1 MVHTLRNRRFALLFA
16 GQTISELGNSFTLVA
31 ASLLILHRTGSP
43 SQVGLFI
50 IATNI
55 PALLLGLIAGTLVDR
70 WDRRHILIASDVLRG
85 AFIAALPLLAEAWLG
100 WIYIIG
106 FANAFIARFFIP
118 ALLSV
123 LPDIVSERELVPANG
138 LLATSEYISRT
149 LGYALAGLAVQHLSF
164 TWAFYA
170 DAATFFIS
178 ALSIVPI
185 SVPPLAATQVQ
196 KRGVSAVFSEL
207 AEGLIYMRRHALM
220 LAIVLIALGF
230 TLSTGAFNGFFAAFN
245 QRTLGGDDASYGL
258 LEAAISVGMALGG
271 LLFSRSNPRSVGR
284 MIIFGLLGIGLSTI
298 FTGLSP
304 SPQIALPILALGGI
318 ANTVFLL
325 ALDLIIQRQV
335 PRELRGRAFAVL
347 GLAGRVGLT
356 IGPAAAGL
364 PDAICGPGSI
374 ACDRPY
380 VVMTGVWIVLLALVA
395 AAIPAVRL
403 AGQPQPGGAPGREV
417 VTK

>member
-16 GQTISELGNSFTLVA
+16 GQTISEMGNSFTLVA
-31 ASLLILHRTGSP
+31 SSLLILHRTGSP

-85 AFIAALPLLAEAWLG
+85 VFIAALPLLTEAWLG
-100 WIYIIG
+100 WVYIIG

-118 ALLSV
+118 ALRSV
-123 LPDIVSERELVPANG
+123 LPDIVSDQELVPANG
-138 LLATSEYISRT
+138 MLASSESISRT
-149 LGYALAGLAVQHLSF
+149 IGYALAGLAVQYLSF

-178 ALSIVPI
+178 ALSIIPI
-185 SVPPLAATQVQ
+185 SVPPLSAAQARGQ
-196 KRGVSAVFSEL
+196 GVSAVFSEL
-207 AEGLIYMRRHALM
+207 VEGLVYMRRHALM

-230 TLSTGAFNGFFAAFN
+230 TLSVGAFNGFFAAFN
-245 QRTLGGDDASYGL
+245 QRALGGDDASYGL

-271 LLFSRSNPRSVGR
+271 LLFSRSSPRSIGS
-284 MIIFGLLGIGLSTI
+284 MIIGGLLGVGLATI
-298 FTGLSP
+298 FTGISP
-304 SPQIALPILALGGI
+304 SPLVALPILALGGI
-318 ANTVFLL
+318 ANTIFLL
-325 ALDLIIQRQV
+325 ALDLIIQRQT

-356 IGPAAAGL
+356 VGPAAAGL
-364 PDAICGPGSI
+364 PDAICGPGSF

-380 VVMTGVWIVLLALVA
+380 VVVSGVWLVLLALVA
-395 AAIPAVRL
+395 AAVPVVRL
-403 AGQPQPGGAPGREV
+403 AGQLQPSEAPSREV

>member
-1 MVHTLRNRRFALLFA
+1 MVHTLRNRHFALLFI
-16 GQTISELGNSFTLVA
+16 GQTISEMGNSFTLVA

-43 SQVGLFI
+43 AQVGLFI

-100 WIYIIG
+100 WIYVIG

-118 ALLSV
+118 ALRSI
-123 LPDIVSERELVPANG
+123 LPDIVSDEELVPANG
-138 LLATSEYISRT
+138 MLATSEHISRT
-149 LGYALAGLAVQHLSF
+149 IGYALAGLAVQYLSF

-170 DAATFFIS
+170 DAVTFFIS

-185 SVPPLAATQVQ
+185 SMPPLSATQMRRQ
-196 KRGVSAVFSEL
+196 GVGAVFSDL
-207 AEGLIYMRRHALM
+207 AEGLIYMRRHGLM
-220 LAIVLIALGF
+220 LAIVLIGLSF
-230 TLSTGAFNGFFAAFN
+230 TLSAGAFNGFFAAFN

-258 LEAAISVGMALGG
+258 LEAASSVGMALGG
-271 LLFSRSNPRSVGR
+271 LLFSRSHPRNVGT
-284 MIIFGLLGIGLSTI
+284 MIIVGLLGVGASTVL
-298 FTGLSP
+298 TGLSL
-304 SPQIALPILALGGI
+304 SPQMALPILALGGI

-347 GLAGRVGLT
+347 GLAGRLGLT
-356 IGPAAAGL
+356 VGPAAAGL
-364 PDAICGPGSI
+364 PDTLCGPGSI

-380 VVMTGVWIVLLALVA
+380 VVVSGVWLVLLGLVA
-395 AAIPAVRL
+395 AALPVVRL
-403 AGQPQPGGAPGREV
+403 AGYPQPGEAPSREV

>member
-50 IATNI
+50 IATNV
-55 PALLLGLIAGTLVDR
+55 PALLLGLIAGTFVDR
-70 WDRRHILIASDVLRG
+70 WDRRRILIISDMLRG

-100 WIYIIG
+100 WVYIIG

-118 ALLSV
+118 ALRSV
-123 LPDIVSERELVPANG
+123 LPDIVSDEELVPANG
-138 LLATSEYISRT
+138 VLASSEYISRT
-149 LGYALAGLAVQHLSF
+149 IGYALAGLAVQYLSF

-170 DAATFFIS
+170 DAATFFLS

-185 SVPPLAATQVQ
+185 SGPALAAQA
-196 KRGVSAVFSEL
+196 RGQGVGAVFSEL
-207 AEGLIYMRRHALM
+207 VEGLVYMRRQALM

-271 LLFSRSNPRSVGR
+271 LLFGRSSPRNVGN
-284 MIIFGLLGIGLSTI
+284 MIIVGLLGVGLATL

-304 SPQIALPILALGGI
+304 SPLAALPVLALGGI
-318 ANTVFLL
+318 ANTVFIL
-325 ALDLIIQRQV
+325 ALDLIIQRRA

-347 GLAGRVGLT
+347 GLAGRLGLT

-364 PDAICGPGSI
+364 PDAICGPRSI

-380 VVMTGVWIVLLALVA
+380 VVVAGVWLILLGVMA
-395 AAIPAVRL
+395 AALPVVRL
-403 AGQPQPGGAPGREV
+403 AGQPQPGEAPSHEV